1 MNPALRSSRMPDLPL
16 AHHYIVCWPP
26 CSRSGASG
34 APNISPF
41 DPNSGVT
48 RPDGKAW
55 GIGTGKDHQGYQPP
69 RSPGVQARAIELLVA
84 PDVSRRVCTWSD
96 RTWRHLRFIKESAI
110 AQRSRLDCWSD
121 GRATTRLPTGWRRP
135 GLQRCPSLAPD
146 GHASL
151 KRSGLVLMQRLNC
164 RSRSFRFV
172 SSEAGRPAAVPRART
187 RSLRPVRSAQPW

>member
-121 GRATTRLPTGWRRP
+121 GRATARSHAEPAACPFSSTVVTPSQNSAHHRSRPQRRSMSAVALTTWPSSPGWR
-135 GLQRCPSLAPD
+135 GV
-146 GHASL
+146 
-151 KRSGLVLMQRLNC
+151 LV
-164 RSRSFRFV
+164 ST
-172 SSEAGRPAAVPRART
+172 G
-187 RSLRPVRSAQPW
+187 